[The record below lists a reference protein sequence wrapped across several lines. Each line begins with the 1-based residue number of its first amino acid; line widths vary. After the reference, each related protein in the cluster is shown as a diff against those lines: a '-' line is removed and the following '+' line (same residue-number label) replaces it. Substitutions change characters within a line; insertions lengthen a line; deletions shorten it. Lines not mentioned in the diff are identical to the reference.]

1 MQRFNYVAMDSHGKE
16 QKGVVEAKDQ
26 NEAVSLLRK
35 NNLFPQSLTP
45 VGGQKKAKSGLS
57 GDVSL
62 KLPSFL
68 KKRVKPKEL
77 MVLTRQLAT
86 LVDSGLPLMRG
97 LRILTKQ
104 AKNSTLKEAL
114 MGMTAAVEGGSTFS
128 DALAQ
133 HPRIFDHLY
142 VNMARAGEAGGVLEQ
157 SLNRLAEFLEK
168 AEKIK
173 NKVKSAMTYPIVVLF
188 VALGITGFLMV
199 KVIPQFEKVFADLM
213 EGSKKMPAL
222 TQAVMNF
229 SKGFSTNL
237 PIMVGGVIAIVVVIR
252 LWYKTATG
260 RMFIDRL
267 KLWLPGVGDLLR
279 KSTIARSTRTLG
291 TLMQS
296 GVPVLQALDIVRD
309 TAGNALIARAYQ
321 SIHDSVKEGESMTP
335 PMERSKI
342 FPAMVISM
350 VDVGEETGALPN
362 MLERIANTYDD
373 EVDNAVD
380 AMTSI
385 IEPVMIV
392 VLALIVG
399 TIVVAMFMPLTTIIS
414 GMSGG

>member
-1 MQRFNYVAMDSHGKE
+1 MQKFNYVAMDSHGKE

-26 NEAVSLLRK
+26 NQAVTLLRQ

-45 VGGQKKAKSGLS
+45 VGGQKKGKSGLS
-57 GDVSL
+57 SDMSF
-62 KLPSFL
+62 KLPALF
-68 KKRVKPKEL
+68 KKRVKAKEL

-104 AKNSTLKEAL
+104 TKNSTLKEAL
-114 MGMTAAVEGGSTFS
+114 LGMTVAVEGGSTFS
-128 DALAQ
+128 EALAQ
-133 HPRIFDHLY
+133 YPRIFDHLY
-142 VNMARAGEAGGVLEQ
+142 VNMAKAGEAGGVLEQ

-173 NKVKSAMTYPIVVLF
+173 NKVKSAMTYPVVVLI

-229 SKGFSTNL
+229 SKSFSTNL
-237 PIMVGGVIAIVVVIR
+237 PIMVVGVIAIVVVIR

-260 RMFIDRL
+260 HMFIDRL

-309 TAGNALIARAYQ
+309 TSGNALIAKAYQ